1 MKVVEPIRDYSK
13 IQAIKAN
20 LKRRCPRDY
29 LLFVLGITSGLRISD
44 ILKLRVEDVRNKDG
58 SIRDVLRFVEKKT
71 KKPRR
76 LPFSKN
82 TREALQYFF
91 DKTGIFEYGR
101 YLFTS
106 NKTNGNK
113 PLTGVRAWQLVNDWC
128 YEVGINHSVGTH
140 TLRKTAGYMMR
151 TRGNIPIERISEI
164 LGHSNVK
171 VTTRYIGV
179 TDDEV
184 EKSLRDFD
192 L

>member
-1 MKVVEPIRDYSK
+1 MKVVEPIRDYDK

-20 LKRRCPRDY
+20 LKERSARDY
-29 LLFVLGITSGLRISD
+29 LLFQLGITSGLRISD
-44 ILKLRVEDVRNKDG
+44 ILKLKVEDVKNRDG
-58 SIRDVLRFVEKKT
+58 SIKDILRFKEKKT

-82 TREALQYFF
+82 TKEALRYYFNQ
-91 DKTGIFEYGR
+91 TGVFEYGR

-113 PLTGVRAWQLVNDWC
+113 PLTGVRVWQMMNDWAF
-128 YEVGINHSVGTH
+128 EVGINHNVGTH
-140 TLRKTAGYMMR
+140 TLRKTAGLMMR
-151 TRGNIPIERISEI
+151 TRGNIPIEQISEI
-164 LGHSNVK
+164 LGHSNLK
-171 VTTRYIGV
+171 VTSRYIGI

-184 EKSLRDFD
+184 EKNLRDFD

>member
-1 MKVVEPIRDYSK
+1 MKVVEPIRNYSK

-20 LKRRCPRDY
+20 LKRSCPRDY

-44 ILKLRVEDVRNKDG
+44 ILKLKVEDVKNTNGTIKD
-58 SIRDVLRFVEKKT
+58 ILKFTEKKT

-82 TREALQYFF
+82 TKEALQFF
-91 DKTGIFEYGR
+91 FNKTGIFEYDR

-106 NKTNGNK
+106 NKSNGNK

-128 YEVGINHSVGTH
+128 FEVGINHSVGTH

-171 VTTRYIGV
+171 VTSRYIGV

>member
-1 MKVVEPIRDYSK
+1 MKVVEPIRDCSK

-20 LKRRCPRDY
+20 LKRRSPRDY

-44 ILKLRVEDVRNKDG
+44 LLNLKVEDVKNKDG
-58 SIRDVLRFVEKKT
+58 SIKDCIKLVEKKT

-76 LPFSKN
+76 LPLTKN
-82 TREALQYFF
+82 TKEALEYFF
-91 DKTGIFEYGR
+91 NKTGIFEYSR

-106 NKTNGNK
+106 SKTNGNK
-113 PLTGVRAWQLVNDWC
+113 PLTGIRVWQMMNDWC
-128 YEVGINHSVGTH
+128 SEVGINHNVGTH

-171 VTTRYIGV
+171 VTSRYIGI
-179 TDDEV
+179 TDSEV
-184 EKSLRDFD
+184 EKALKDFD

>member
-13 IQAIKAN
+13 IQAIRAN
-20 LKRRCPRDY
+20 LKRRSPRDY

-44 ILKLRVEDVRNKDG
+44 ILKLKVEDVKNTNGTIKDC
-58 SIRDVLRFVEKKT
+58 LRFVERKT
-71 KKPRR
+71 RKPRR

-82 TREALQYFF
+82 TKEALQFF
-91 DKTGIFEYGR
+91 FNKTGIFEYDR

-106 NKTNGNK
+106 SKTNGNK
-113 PLTGVRAWQLVNDWC
+113 PLTAVRAWQMMNDWC

-171 VTTRYIGV
+171 VTSRYIGI

>member
-44 ILKLRVEDVRNKDG
+44 LLKLKVEDVKNKDG
-58 SIRDVLRFVEKKT
+58 SIRKILRFVEKKT

-76 LPFSKN
+76 LPFSKH

-91 DKTGIFEYGR
+91 DKTGIFEYDR

-106 NKTNGNK
+106 NKSDRNI
-113 PLTGVRAWQLVNDWC
+113 PLTGVRAWQMVNDWC
-128 YEVGINHSVGTH
+128 FEVGINHSVGTH

-151 TRGNIPIERISEI
+151 TRGNIPVEIISEV
-164 LGHSNVK
+164 LGHGNVK
-171 VTTRYIGV
+171 VTSRYIGI
-179 TDDEV
+179 TDSEV
-184 EKSLRDFD
+184 EKNLKEFD

>member
-20 LKRRCPRDY
+20 LKRRSPRDY

-44 ILKLRVEDVRNKDG
+44 LLNLKVEDVKNKDG
-58 SIRDVLRFVEKKT
+58 SIKDCIKLVEKKT

-76 LPFSKN
+76 LPLTKN
-82 TREALQYFF
+82 TKEALEYFF
-91 DKTGIFEYGR
+91 NKTGIFEYSR

-106 NKTNGNK
+106 SKTNGNK
-113 PLTGVRAWQLVNDWC
+113 PLTGIRVWQMMNDWC
-128 YEVGINHSVGTH
+128 SEVGINHNVGTH

-171 VTTRYIGV
+171 VTSRYIGI
-179 TDDEV
+179 TDSEV
-184 EKSLRDFD
+184 EKALKDFD